1 MIFVT
6 VGTHEQSF
14 IRLVQCVDILR
25 EKGVIKEEVFIQT
38 GYTDDYKPKFCE
50 SKQFLEYNEMQEFF
64 EKARIVITHGG
75 PGSIMT
81 PFKLGKVPVVVPR
94 NPKKAEHVDEH
105 QILFTR
111 KLEEL
116 KKVIPVYDI
125 ELLQD
130 VIENYDI
137 YESKCNINSENTLS
151 TFVSA
156 FEKEVEELVSS
167 KKKRNKGKNNK

>member
-14 IRLVQCVDILR
+14 RRLVECVDKLR

-38 GYTDDYKPKFCE
+38 GYTKDYRPKFCE
-50 SKQFLEYNEMQEFF
+50 SKDFLEYDEMKECFN
-64 EKARIVITHGG
+64 KARIIITHSG
-75 PGSIMT
+75 PGSIMI

-94 NPKKAEHVDEH
+94 NNKLGEHVDEH

-125 ELLQD
+125 ELLED
-130 VIENYDI
+130 VIENYDV
-137 YESKCNINSENTLS
+137 YASKCNVNSQSTLK
-151 TFVSA
+151 TFVDS
-156 FEKEVEELVSS
+156 FEKIVEDLV
-167 KKKRNKGKNNK
+167 K

>member
-14 IRLVQCVDILR
+14 KRLIQNVDFLR

-38 GYTDDYKPKFCE
+38 GFTKDYKPKFCE
-50 SKQFLEYNEMQEFF
+50 SKDFLEYDKMQEYFN
-64 EKARIVITHGG
+64 KARIIVTHGG

-94 NPKKAEHVDEH
+94 DPKKSEHVDEH

-111 KLEEL
+111 N
-116 KKVIPVYDI
+116 PP
-125 ELLQD
+125 
-130 VIENYDI
+130 
-137 YESKCNINSENTLS
+137 S
-151 TFVSA
+151 T
-156 FEKEVEELVSS
+156 
-167 KKKRNKGKNNK
+167 